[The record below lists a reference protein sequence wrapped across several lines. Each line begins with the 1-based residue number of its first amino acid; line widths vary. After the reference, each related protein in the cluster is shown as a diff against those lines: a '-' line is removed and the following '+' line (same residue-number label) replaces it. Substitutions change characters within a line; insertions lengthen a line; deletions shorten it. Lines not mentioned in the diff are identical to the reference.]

1 LQRNFCNLQE
11 REELNRKNLGI
22 ALCIQADACASLVR
36 HCACQPSRAGT
47 TKHGLYSRL
56 GLPANLAKG
65 PASVRP
71 VMANGL
77 EWPRRP
83 INGLFGLD
91 LGRPCRPW
99 QPKALS
105 AWLVAQG
112 RDWLRGLGGLQLGVL
127 HTTGAA
133 ALVAGPCAT
142 RARQH
147 DPFFFNAGA
156 RRRGSGEV
164 GGGGANPPWGFSK
177 FPAHGGSSRA
187 RSDRWPIPHRGG
199 QTWQGAE
206 TPLVAGGSAGMGHRL
221 PPPSGS
227 VTLTS
232 VHGRLTARARVDG
245 PTAAQ
250 VLPAERRLV
259 ERRAHNQFGGRLDG
273 RRA

>member
-1 LQRNFCNLQE
+1 MAAEGPF
-11 REELNRKNLGI
+11 G
-22 ALCIQADACASLVR
+22 LVGGPGAR
-36 HCACQPSRAGT
+36 LAQ
-47 TKHGLYSRL
+47 RL
-56 GLPANLAKG
+56 GWLAVRG
-65 PASVRP
+65 ASYD
-71 VMANGL
+71 
-77 EWPRRP
+77 RRRR
-83 INGLFGLD
+83 FG
-91 LGRPCRPW
+91 GRT
-99 QPKALS
+99 
-105 AWLVAQG
+105 
-112 RDWLRGLGGLQLGVL
+112 LR
-127 HTTGAA
+127 HTGAA
-133 ALVAGPCAT
+133 A
-142 RARQH
+142 R
-147 DPFFFNAGA
+147 PFFFNAGA

>member
-1 LQRNFCNLQE
+1 MATEAHKR
-11 REELNRKNLGI
+11 
-22 ALCIQADACASLVR
+22 
-36 HCACQPSRAGT
+36 P
-47 TKHGLYSRL
+47 
-56 GLPANLAKG
+56 
-65 PASVRP
+65 VRP
-71 VMANGL
+71 G
-77 EWPRRP
+77 PC
-83 INGLFGLD
+83 
-91 LGRPCRPW
+91 GRPCRPW

-206 TPLVAGGSAGMGHRL
+206 TPLVAGGSAGMGQWHFPIR
-221 PPPSGS
+221 SQS
-227 VTLTS
+227 
-232 VHGRLTARARVDG
+232 
-245 PTAAQ
+245 
-250 VLPAERRLV
+250 RRIGCL
-259 ERRAHNQFGGRLDG
+259 RRPGA
-273 RRA
+273 